1 MEVSTDSDNLTDS
14 NQTDSEAETDANGV
28 SNPKKRRMYNER
40 ELRLPL
46 EQGWKRETIIRGL
59 TKNGGIKG
67 DVCYTP
73 PDSSIKLKQVSDIAQ
88 VRT

>member
-14 NQTDSEAETDANGV
+14 NPTDSEAETDANGV
-28 SNPKKRRMYNER
+28 SNPKKRRTYNER

-67 DVCYTP
+67 DVYYTP
-73 PDSSIKLKQVSDIAQ
+73 PDTNTRLKQTTEILQ
-88 VRT
+88 V